1 MDLKLII
8 CVVIVVIILY
18 IIWSYFFTSMQVLM
32 SFQDAAVSKIV
43 KLTSIDSSKS
53 NYSFS
58 AWTYI
63 NDWGTNY
70 GTRKNI
76 LVIPDGVGSF
86 YYFALYFSETTND
99 LQIYV
104 RTQGMTSTSNS
115 YLAASSTAS
124 GYFTT
129 TCNVTNFPLQTW
141 VNISIS
147 VYNRAIDVY
156 IDGKLIKTCSMTD
169 VARPIPTGK
178 SIYIGGNIT
187 SSNESLPGFSGYI
200 ASVLYN
206 SEVFSP
212 KEAWDIYARG
222 YNNSAFDLNVLKRY
236 ELQMSFLKDNTVLKK
251 FSI

>member
-8 CVVIVVIILY
+8 GVVIVVIILY
-18 IIWSYFFTSMQVLM
+18 IIWSYFFTSMEVLM
-32 SFQDAAVSKIV
+32 SFQDAAVSKSV
-43 KLTSIDSSKS
+43 ALTSIDSSKS

-70 GTRKNI
+70 GKRKNI

-104 RTQGMTSTSNS
+104 RTQGMTSSSNS
-115 YLAASSTAS
+115 YLAAISTDT

-129 TCNVTNFPLQTW
+129 TCSVTNFPLQTW

-156 IDGKLIKTCSMTD
+156 IDGKLIKTCSMSA
-169 VARPIPTGK
+169 VANPIPTGK
-178 SIYIGGNIT
+178 SIYIGGDIA
-187 SSNESLPGFSGYI
+187 SSSKLPGFSGYI

-222 YNNSAFDLNVLKRY
+222 YNNSAIDLNVLKRY
-236 ELQMSFLKDNTVLKK
+236 KLQMSFLKDNSVLKQ

>member
-8 CVVIVVIILY
+8 GVVIVVIILY
-18 IIWSYFFTSMQVLM
+18 IIWSYFFTSMEVLM
-32 SFQDAAVSKIV
+32 SFQDAAVSKSV
-43 KLTSIDSSKS
+43 ALTSIDSSKS

-70 GTRKNI
+70 GKRKNI
-76 LVIPDGVGSF
+76 LVIPDGASSF
-86 YYFALYFSETTND
+86 YYFALYFSETTNN
-99 LQIYV
+99 LEIYV
-104 RTQGMTSTSNS
+104 RTQAATSTTNS
-115 YLAASSTAS
+115 YTTDSGITA
-124 GYFTT
+124 

-178 SIYIGGNIT
+178 SIYIGGDVA
-187 SSNESLPGFSGYI
+187 SSSKLPGFSGYI

-236 ELQMSFLKDNTVLKK
+236 KLQMSFLKDNSVLKQ

>member
-8 CVVIVVIILY
+8 GVVIVVIILY
-18 IIWSYFFTSMQVLM
+18 IIWSYFFTSMEVLM
-32 SFQDAAVSKIV
+32 SFQDAAVSKNV
-43 KLTSIDSSKS
+43 ALTTIDSSKS

-58 AWTYI
+58 TWTYI

-70 GTRKNI
+70 GKRKNI

-86 YYFALYFSETTND
+86 YYFALYFSESTND

-104 RTQGMTSTSNS
+104 RTQSSFSKFDS
-115 YLAASSTAS
+115 YLAAISSDT

-129 TCNVTNFPLQTW
+129 TCSVTNFPLQTW

-156 IDGKLIKTCSMTD
+156 IDGKLIKTCSMSD
-169 VARPIPTGK
+169 VAKPIPTGK
-178 SIYIGGNIT
+178 SIHIGGDIAST
-187 SSNESLPGFSGYI
+187 SKLPGFSGYI

-236 ELQMSFLKDNTVLKK
+236 KLQMSFLKDNSVMKQ